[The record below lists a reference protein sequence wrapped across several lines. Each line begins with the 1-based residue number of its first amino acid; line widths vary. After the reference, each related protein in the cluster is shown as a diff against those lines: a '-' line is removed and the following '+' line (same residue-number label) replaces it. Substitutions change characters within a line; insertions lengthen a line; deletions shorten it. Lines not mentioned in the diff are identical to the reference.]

1 MDIQFQPCI
10 VRFLC
15 YSVPDLYYIFHLLLS
30 HRHLSSISLQFL
42 SLSLPF
48 LPSAPTVLRDNRRHA
63 GAAADHHREA
73 ESPAAAPVLHGRPQ
87 EQVGGQLSHAR
98 QEEVEVGVAA
108 QRRGVVGQAD
118 VDGRVRE
125 PAVEEQGQRD
135 KAVR

>member
-1 MDIQFQPCI
+1 M
-10 VRFLC
+10 
-15 YSVPDLYYIFHLLLS
+15 
-30 HRHLSSISLQFL
+30 
-42 SLSLPF
+42 
-48 LPSAPTVLRDNRRHA
+48 RDNRRHA

-135 KAVR
+135 RPRIRRSDEGVCTPLASHSGLYKV